1 MPQPYLCLFNPLSL
15 SPSELIPRV
24 ERVLA
29 TAGFTFDGT
38 ARKFE
43 RGRDGS
49 LYYQLETVN
58 SAHWTEA
65 AAKAIAERWAGVAFE
80 CRFRG
85 YDVTVGVLQD
95 KSGTTLTMDHDSVLF
110 YELEK
115 DEELRQQWLG
125 GILELVEQ
133 LSATVCVFRKGGLKE
148 SVDPLGGHRRCTRGN
163 DEDGAESNP
172 RRRPRFIVPLR
183 RGRGVA
189 PRARQGL
196 LRGDRLHGGLCSLPQ
211 PPRLLSRQ
219 PQALRDEE
227 LVRVVERIGGVREL
241 FDT

>member
-148 SVDPLGGHRRCTRGN
+148 SVDP
-163 DEDGAESNP
+163 S
-172 RRRPRFIVPLR
+172 
-183 RGRGVA
+183 
-189 PRARQGL
+189 
-196 LRGDRLHGGLCSLPQ
+196 
-211 PPRLLSRQ
+211 
-219 PQALRDEE
+219 
-227 LVRVVERIGGVREL
+227 VVIAGVRAGTMKTERNPILVVVRDSL
-241 FDT
+241 FPYAEAAALHLERVKVFSVATGYTVVSALFRNRPAS